1 MKAKRIDS
9 PTDHQTKA
17 NPRDRI
23 AVLEALA
30 SVPES
35 IAALGPEMVR
45 YWRSKSVKLHDSD
58 QSETPDDIRRWAQ
71 GEIARADDR
80 HNGWRR
86 NGVANRAKNA
96 KPNPASRSDDEHHAP
111 AKPGD
116 TESYR

>member
-17 NPRDRI
+17 GPRDRL
-23 AVLEALA
+23 AVLESLV

-45 YWRSKSVKLHDSD
+45 YWRSKPMKLHEAD
-58 QSETPDDIRRWAQ
+58 QSETPDDIRRWAL
-71 GEIARADDR
+71 GEIARADER
-80 HNGWRR
+80 HNGWRQK
-86 NGVANRAKNA
+86 RATNPSKNNA
-96 KPNPASRSDDEHHAP
+96 ASWPDDEHHAP

-116 TESYR
+116 TESFR

>member
-17 NPRDRI
+17 GPRDRI

-45 YWRSKSVKLHDSD
+45 YWRSKSVKLHDAD
-58 QSETPDDIRRWAQ
+58 RSETPDDIRRWAL

-86 NGVANRAKNA
+86 KSVVNQAKT
-96 KPNPASRSDDEHHAP
+96 NPASWSDDEHHAP
-111 AKPGD
+111 VKTGD
-116 TESYR
+116 TESFR